1 MIRKS
6 RYDNTQPFT
15 PDPSDGSAFKGL
27 RPRDITIATGVI
39 EHTVAARDRL
49 DLVANYYFENSR
61 LWYRLADANPNFLFA
76 PDMFLDLGE
85 NGSHPND
92 PLQREDMIGRT
103 ILIPKAEE

>member
-1 MIRKS
+1 MKRKS
-6 RYDNTQPFT
+6 RYDDIQPFT
-15 PDPSDGSAFKGL
+15 PQPNGDLAFKGL
-27 RPRDITIATGVI
+27 RPRDITEATGII
-39 EHTVAARDRL
+39 EHVVAARDRL

-61 LWYRLADANPNFLFA
+61 LWFRLADANPNFLFA

-85 NGSHPND
+85 NGLFPDD